1 MRALI
6 TGHKGFIGYNL
17 KNTLDAK
24 MSRYIYG
31 LDEELFDSPNWKE
44 DLESYIYKQQPDII
58 SHVGACADTM
68 NQDVEYMMT
77 RNYESTVIMSN
88 LAKRYNI
95 SFIYSSS
102 AANYGDVN
110 GNRNLYAWSKYAA
123 EKHVLANCQVALR
136 YFNVYGPGENHK
148 GRMASVAHQMF
159 NRHKSNQPVQLFP
172 GRPQRDFIYVDDV
185 VSANVHAMVGYDD
198 LCGKYYDVGSGE
210 ANSFETVLEHLNIPY
225 TYKDKSEMP
234 DNYQMYTKAD
244 QSKMMPEWEPKF
256 TLEQGLKKY
265 KEYLC
270 KTI

>member
-1 MRALI
+1 VRALI

-58 SHVGACADTM
+58 FHVGACADTM

-77 RNYESTVIMSN
+77 R
-88 LAKRYNI
+88 
-95 SFIYSSS
+95 
-102 AANYGDVN
+102 
-110 GNRNLYAWSKYAA
+110 YAWSKYAA

-172 GRPQRDFIYVDDV
+172 GRPQRDFIYIDDV
-185 VSANVHAMVGYDD
+185 VSANIHAMVGYNE
-198 LCGKYYDVGSGE
+198 LSGRYYDVGSGE

>member
-1 MRALI
+1 
-6 TGHKGFIGYNL
+6 
-17 KNTLDAK
+17 
-24 MSRYIYG
+24 
-31 LDEELFDSPNWKE
+31 
-44 DLESYIYKQQPDII
+44 
-58 SHVGACADTM
+58 
-68 NQDVEYMMT
+68 
-77 RNYESTVIMSN
+77 
-88 LAKRYNI
+88 
-95 SFIYSSS
+95 
-102 AANYGDVN
+102 
-110 GNRNLYAWSKYAA
+110 
-123 EKHVLANCQVALR
+123 
-136 YFNVYGPGENHK
+136 
-148 GRMASVAHQMF
+148 MASVAHQMF